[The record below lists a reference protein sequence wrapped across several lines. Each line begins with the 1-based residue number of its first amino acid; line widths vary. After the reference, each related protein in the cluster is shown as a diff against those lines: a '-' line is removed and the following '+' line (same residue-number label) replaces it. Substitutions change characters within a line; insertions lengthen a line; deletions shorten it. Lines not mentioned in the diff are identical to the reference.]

1 MRMRGPLARIKAED
15 WLGLGLEL
23 VVVIVGIALAFQVD
37 RAYQAS
43 QDRQLEFR
51 YLERLHADL
60 VRDTAELS
68 AVVRRTGSRIEQ
80 VDLLDAASKDPT
92 VAAVRPAEFVR
103 AMEQVTWR
111 SVPVIHANTYRELES
126 TGRMILLRSEALRD
140 GLADYYSFIDE
151 QRRLGL
157 GEDDQDRYR
166 LETLGLLSAPRLA
179 GIEDPERYP
188 GEATPAEA
196 ERIAVEYAGRPD
208 AHVWLPRL
216 TKYQVL
222 MRRLAEEFRVRAEA
236 LLFEIDGEL
245 GPRPERT
252 PES

>member
-1 MRMRGPLARIKAED
+1 MRMRGPLARIKAAD

-43 QDRQLEFR
+43 QDRQLEHR

-60 VRDTAELS
+60 ARDTAELS
-68 AVVRRTGSRIEQ
+68 LVIGRTEARIAQ
-80 VDLLDAASKDPT
+80 VELLEATATDPT
-92 VAAVRPAEFVR
+92 VAAARPAAFVR
-103 AMEQVTWR
+103 ALEQVTWR
-111 SVPVIHANTYRELES
+111 SVPVIHANTYGELES

-140 GLADYYSFIDE
+140 GLAEYYSFIDE

-166 LETLGLLSAPRLA
+166 LETLGLLTGPQLA
-179 GIEDPERYP
+179 AIEDAERYSN
-188 GEATPAEA
+188 EVTPAEA
-196 ERIAVEYAGRPD
+196 QRIAVEYAARPD
-208 AHVWLPRL
+208 AHLWLPRL

-236 LLFEIDGEL
+236 LLSAIDGEL
-245 GPRPERT
+245 GPAA
-252 PES
+252 